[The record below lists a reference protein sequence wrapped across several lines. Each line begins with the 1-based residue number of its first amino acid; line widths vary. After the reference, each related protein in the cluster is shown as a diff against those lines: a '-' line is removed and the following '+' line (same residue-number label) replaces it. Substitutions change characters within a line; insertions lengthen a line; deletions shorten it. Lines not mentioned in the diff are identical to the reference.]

1 MSFKQMAKVLAVA
14 VVLSSPIFI
23 QEEQVSAQ
31 EVNEIA
37 RSLHSERNAQSQP
50 ITLSAYM
57 PPKPI
62 AELFADLI
70 AVEKYELAHDLA
82 LYSLHYRES
91 EAYVPYF
98 YAVQGFTNQR
108 MGKNELAARDIED
121 VRRTARFSEVA
132 PNSNLDLN
140 NAFQLIEQQGS
151 YSKTTSNRLGI
162 WFYPHVTEKEI
173 QELINEALHG
183 RDYIYIDKAASF
195 ALEIR
200 GYLDNPD
207 FYLKRGIARYYL
219 GKLEGAMSDFE
230 KAKVLYRA
238 TGTMNERRQ
247 ADWVIDKFAF
257 LEED

>member
-1 MSFKQMAKVLAVA
+1 MSFQQMAKVLAVA

-31 EVNEIA
+31 EVNESVQLL
-37 RSLHSERNAQSQP
+37 RSGRSAQLQP
-50 ITLSAYM
+50 LTLSAYM

-70 AVEKYELAHDLA
+70 AIEKYELAHDLA

-91 EAYVPYF
+91 EAYIPYF
-98 YAVQGFTNQR
+98 YAVQAFANHQ

-121 VRRTARFSEVA
+121 VRRFARFSKVT
-132 PNSNLDLN
+132 PTTNLDLN
-140 NAFQLIEQQGS
+140 NAFQLIEKQGT
-151 YSKTTSNRLGI
+151 YLKTTSNNLGI
-162 WFYPHVTEKEI
+162 WIYPHITEKQI
-173 QELINEALHG
+173 QEFVNEALHG

-200 GYLDNPD
+200 GYLDNSD

-247 ADWVIDKFAF
+247 ADWIIGKFAF
-257 LEED
+257 LEEK